1 MQSDQGLILCLTHSL
16 LVLGALILEPAE
28 MEDTMDDHTVQFFG
42 VLVAKELGIATHRIK
57 ADEHV
62 PRDHIPLTLVEGD
75 DIGIVVMIEKVLI
88 GLQDA
93 LITTELVAELA
104 DTAVIAGSDLTDP
117 VAKDTLSEA
126 RLLDVFVSIVSYKL
140 RFFRHK

>member
-1 MQSDQGLILCLTHSL
+1 MQSAQGLILCLTHAL
-16 LVLGALILEPAE
+16 LVLRALVLEPAE
-28 MEDTMDDHTVQFFG
+28 MEDTMDDHAVQLFG
-42 VLVAKELGIATHRIK
+42 VLGAKELSITTHRIK
-57 ADEHV
+57 TDEHV
-62 PRDHIPLTLVEGD
+62 PRDHIPITLVEGD

-93 LITTELVAELA
+93 LITTELVAELT
-104 DTAVIAGSDLTDP
+104 DTTVIAGSDLTDP

>member
-1 MQSDQGLILCLTHSL
+1 
-16 LVLGALILEPAE
+16 
-28 MEDTMDDHTVQFFG
+28 
-42 VLVAKELGIATHRIK
+42 
-57 ADEHV
+57 
-62 PRDHIPLTLVEGD
+62 
-75 DIGIVVMIEKVLI
+75 MIEEVLI

>member
-1 MQSDQGLILCLTHSL
+1 
-16 LVLGALILEPAE
+16 
-28 MEDTMDDHTVQFFG
+28 MDDHTVQLFG
-42 VLVAKELGIATHRIK
+42 ILIAKELGIATHRIK
-57 ADEHV
+57 ADEHI

-104 DTAVIAGSDLTDP
+104 DTTVIASSDLTDP